1 MDLEKAL
8 TAHAEW
14 KIKLRG
20 AIQKKEHL
28 DASSISSDRCCP
40 LGQWLHGEAK
50 QTYAKLPT
58 HVACVARHA
67 EFHRAA
73 GAIAHSIN
81 VGKYAEA
88 EVMLANG
95 SAYAAA
101 SNAVAMAIMA
111 LRREAK
117 L

>member
-20 AIQKKEHL
+20 AIHKKERL
-28 DASSISSDRCCP
+28 DEATIGSDRCCP

-50 QTYAKLPT
+50 QTYAKLPS

-67 EFHRAA
+67 EFHRQAA
-73 GAIAHSIN
+73 AVAHSIN
-81 VGKYAEA
+81 GGKFAEA
-88 EVMLANG
+88 EAMLGNG
-95 SAYAAA
+95 SVYSSA
-101 SNAVAMAIMA
+101 SNAVALAIMA
-111 LRREAK
+111 LRKEAK